1 MLPPLDDA
9 TLEHPEPADVSE
21 GGVERTRAHR
31 TPEQGIDDRG
41 MTFEELHRALVTVRE
56 VVGKYREVLGVGTM
70 TQWQPVP
77 QFNPIEPFL
86 HPWVEDPDQVKRLSE
101 EDRP

>member
-41 MTFEELHRALVTVRE
+41 MTSEELHRALVTVRE
-56 VVGKYREVLGVGTM
+56 VVGKYREVLGVEGEHGDAGCSAPSSTSRSRSR
-70 TQWQPVP
+70 
-77 QFNPIEPFL
+77 
-86 HPWVEDPDQVKRLSE
+86 RLTSSLG
-101 EDRP
+101 RSSR

>member
-1 MLPPLDDA
+1 M
-9 TLEHPEPADVSE
+9 EPGMIRADVTRHE
-21 GGVERTRAHR
+21 EAEELGGHAERTRAHR

-86 HPWVEDPDQVKRLSE
+86 HPWLEDPYHVTRLSE